1 MVIEQN
7 NIKKSNLNKKEKNK
21 LEQRLNCI
29 YSLTKRIFENNQAG
43 ILDNDTSSKMLKE
56 YQLEQTEIK
65 EKIKRIDDEFESNEN
80 EEINYHK
87 LKEEINKFTSF
98 DELSP
103 TIINSLIERIEIGY
117 RNGNTRNIKIHY
129 KFIDDFIY

>member
-1 MVIEQN
+1 M
-7 NIKKSNLNKKEKNK
+7 
-21 LEQRLNCI
+21 
-29 YSLTKRIFENNQAG
+29 G

-65 EKIKRIDDEFESNEN
+65 EKIKRIDAEFESNEN

-103 TIINSLIERIEIGY
+103 AIINSLIERIEIGY